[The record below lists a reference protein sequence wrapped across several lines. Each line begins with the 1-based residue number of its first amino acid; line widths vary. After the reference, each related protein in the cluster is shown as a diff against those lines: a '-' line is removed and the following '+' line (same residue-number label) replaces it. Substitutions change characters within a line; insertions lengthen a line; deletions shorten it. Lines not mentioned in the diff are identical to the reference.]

1 MDTMQAIL
9 GRRSVRKYKQKEVS
23 DEVVRDLAKTAI
35 EIPLLNKMNPKYI
48 LINGDLICRK

>member
-9 GRRSVRKYKQKEVS
+9 ERSVRKYKQKEVL